1 MAGINKHI
9 KNKLISTLKAIIAL
23 IALLGVIALCNTHE
37 DVQRMEYAERNGCEW
52 VIYGSHDV
60 CR

>member
-1 MAGINKHI
+1 MQGTNKHI

-23 IALLGVIALCNTHE
+23 IALLGAIALCNTHE
-37 DVQRMEYAERNGCEW
+37 NAQRMEYAERNGCEW
-52 VIYGSHDV
+52 VIYGSHDI